1 MWTSVK
7 TNIVFQHQL
16 LKTTPESPWVIVFKD
31 WNHVLL
37 KVLPFYS
44 CRNLLNMF
52 FFFHPVSSIIKHS
65 ERERE
70 RGLKS
75 DISLVPSC
83 FRPSAVI
90 IKSAVYTRPTS
101 FTAGERLQ
109 NHATKVC
116 SSAGWSCEGKKKKR
130 NSIWYFLLE
139 SREMVQRSARLWN
152 ESNLE
157 LPGELCPIQPEDGVL
172 FACQSRRF

>member
-7 TNIVFQHQL
+7 TNIVFQHRL
-16 LKTTPESPWVIVFKD
+16 LKTTPESPWVIVFKTETT
-31 WNHVLL
+31 
-37 KVLPFYS
+37 
-44 CRNLLNMF
+44 F
-52 FFFHPVSSIIKHS
+52 FSKCSLFIPAEISWICSFFSIRFHPLLSTV
-65 ERERE
+65 RERE

-157 LPGELCPIQPEDGVL
+157 LPGELCPVQPEDGVL